1 MGTQVIVPGLAKIS
15 QGWITIHTRHK
26 DSAGYGSHQTN
37 RLHQTPVPSLKR
49 LQSDVD
55 GGAVDEGIV
64 ADPLYLSLW
73 FPSFD
78 EQNMMAHALAV
89 LRQFPFSAAR
99 PGVAY
104 LAVHPVSWNEPTILE
119 RRFPSGVSPEDAINV
134 ASDLLHEDY
143 AYMFD
148 LHWDLWILDP
158 ATKQWTLA
166 PSRVQMIVQGEDFD
180 EGAAEGTGQIEFDF
194 GLDTPFLQEQVE
206 LNAEAEDRVRT
217 NVHKLVDFT
226 NKIEQNAHANG
237 RLLWSDSEDNLA
249 QKLIARLQKVQ

>member
-1 MGTQVIVPGLAKIS
+1 
-15 QGWITIHTRHK
+15 
-26 DSAGYGSHQTN
+26 
-37 RLHQTPVPSLKR
+37 
-49 LQSDVD
+49 
-55 GGAVDEGIV
+55 V

-73 FPSFD
+73 FPSFT
-78 EQNMMAHALAV
+78 EQNMMAHALSV
-89 LRQFPFSAAR
+89 LRQFPFSAVR

-119 RRFPSGVSPEDAINV
+119 KRFNPGISPEDAIDA

-143 AYMFD
+143 AYAFD
-148 LHWDLWILDP
+148 LYWDLWTVEP
-158 ATKQWTLA
+158 ANKQWTLA
-166 PSRVQMIVQGEDFD
+166 PNRVRMIVQGEEFD
-180 EGAAEGTGQIEFDF
+180 ERASEGNGQMEFDF

-206 LNAEAEDRVRT
+206 LDDEAEGRVRS

-226 NKIEQNAHANG
+226 NKVEKNAQANG

>member
-1 MGTQVIVPGLAKIS
+1 
-15 QGWITIHTRHK
+15 
-26 DSAGYGSHQTN
+26 
-37 RLHQTPVPSLKR
+37 
-49 LQSDVD
+49 
-55 GGAVDEGIV
+55 V

-73 FPSFD
+73 FPSFT
-78 EQNMMAHALAV
+78 EQNMMAHALSV
-89 LRQFPFSAAR
+89 LRQFPFSAVR

-119 RRFPSGVSPEDAINV
+119 KRFNPGISPEDAIDA

-143 AYMFD
+143 AYAFD
-148 LHWDLWILDP
+148 LYWDLWTVEP
-158 ATKQWTLA
+158 ANKQWTLA
-166 PSRVQMIVQGEDFD
+166 PNRVRMIVQGEEFD
-180 EGAAEGTGQIEFDF
+180 ERASEGNGQIEFDF

-206 LNAEAEDRVRT
+206 LDDEAEGRVRS

-226 NKIEQNAHANG
+226 NKVEKNAQANG